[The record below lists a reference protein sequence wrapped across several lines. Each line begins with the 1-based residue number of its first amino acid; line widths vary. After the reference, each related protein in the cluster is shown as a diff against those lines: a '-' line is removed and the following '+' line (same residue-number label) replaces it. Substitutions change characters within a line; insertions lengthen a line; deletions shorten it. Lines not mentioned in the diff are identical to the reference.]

1 MQRRGPVV
9 SCFAM
14 PIRPAPWVAWVA
26 EAESSDVSPPN
37 VLRHALVLVGG
48 ATTLYS
54 RQMPCTLRAPLC
66 RLQELPL
73 YAGADSFGEVAQDTQ
88 LVVFKSCSISD
99 VWRDRDVIRAQL
111 DEMNIVFLC
120 ADPRADDGQSAR
132 LARRLGMDAS
142 TVRPFYLV
150 TNRDLKEAAER
161 DDEDEERAA
170 EVVEAS
176 AGGTALDRYWQGA
189 RAVLAE
195 AAARR
200 AGARGSGASQVVEAS
215 DHRRPSLA
223 VLQQQLAAVRAYQW
237 ELAAG
242 RRL

>member
-1 MQRRGPVV
+1 M
-9 SCFAM
+9 
-14 PIRPAPWVAWVA
+14 
-26 EAESSDVSPPN
+26 
-37 VLRHALVLVGG
+37 
-48 ATTLYS
+48 
-54 RQMPCTLRAPLC
+54 
-66 RLQELPL
+66 
-73 YAGADSFGEVAQDTQ
+73 
-88 LVVFKSCSISD
+88 
-99 VWRDRDVIRAQL
+99 
-111 DEMNIVFLC
+111 
-120 ADPRADDGQSAR
+120 
-132 LARRLGMDAS
+132 
-142 TVRPFYLV
+142 
-150 TNRDLKEAAER
+150 
-161 DDEDEERAA
+161 A